1 MSGLKIITGPAIT
14 PVSRTEARNH
24 LSLDED
30 IDDNQVRS
38 YLQAAIDWAENYTG
52 RFFIN
57 RTCQMMLD
65 GAREIDDILWE
76 GMRTGYSMTRYVDHI
91 ELAATPVVSV
101 ENIKY
106 YNDSNTEGTWHAS
119 NYYVDT
125 FSEPARIVLRDGGT
139 YPTDLRVAN
148 GIEINFTAGY
158 GTSANNVPE
167 AIKLG
172 ILQYTAFLFEHRGDG
187 EGVMQP
193 PKVIRSLLDP
203 YRVLRFNSSP
213 YDTTYRTGVI

>member
-1 MSGLKIITGPAIT
+1 MSGLKIVAGPSVT

-30 IDDNQVRS
+30 IDDSQVRS

-76 GMRTGYSMTRYVDHI
+76 GMRTGHSMVSYVDHI

-101 ENIKY
+101 ESIKY
-106 YNDSNTEGTWHAS
+106 YNDSDVQSTWSAT

-125 FSEPARIVLRDGGT
+125 FSEPARVVLRDGGT
-139 YPTDLRVAN
+139 YPTDLRVSN

-158 GTSANNVPE
+158 GTSPNNVPE

-172 ILQYTAFLFEHRGDG
+172 ILQYTAHLFEHRGDS
-187 EGVMQP
+187 EVAIQP

-203 YRVLRFNSSP
+203 YKVLRFNSTP
-213 YDTTYRTGVI
+213 YDTTFRTGVI

>member
-52 RFFIN
+52 RFLIS

-76 GMRTGYSMTRYVDHI
+76 GMKTGYSAMRYVDHI

-101 ENIKY
+101 ESIKY
-106 YNDSNTEGTWHAS
+106 YNDSDTQSTWSAT

-172 ILQYTAFLFEHRGDG
+172 ILQYTAHLFEHRGDS
-187 EGVMQP
+187 EVAIQP

-203 YRVLRFNSSP
+203 YKVLRFNSTP
-213 YDTTYRTGVI
+213 YDTTFRTGII